1 MAASDNTIFITEP
14 MKLQINTHDFLVRPL
29 CFTEVKYKERFCFR
43 RAICRTPRSFINQT
57 RRAFCCTS
65 PMFQSCAEAS
75 ACDRTPHM
83 PKPDL

>member
-43 RAICRTPRSFINQT
+43 RANCRTP
-57 RRAFCCTS
+57 
-65 PMFQSCAEAS
+65 
-75 ACDRTPHM
+75 
-83 PKPDL
+83 